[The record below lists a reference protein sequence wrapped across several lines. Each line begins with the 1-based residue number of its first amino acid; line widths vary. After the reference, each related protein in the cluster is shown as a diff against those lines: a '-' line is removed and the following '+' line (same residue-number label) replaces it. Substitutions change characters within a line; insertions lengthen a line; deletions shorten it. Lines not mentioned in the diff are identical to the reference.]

1 MTLHSSPGDRV
12 RPSKKTKTLLLRKLA
27 KEILLFQN
35 SGLVRG
41 PWEMEHLGV
50 GSGEA

>member
-1 MTLHSSPGDRV
+1 MYMALRSSLGDRD
-12 RPSKKTKTLLLRKLA
+12 PQKKKTLLLGKLA

-50 GSGEA
+50 GSGET